1 MLTDKADNY
10 SGGVANTARCGVSV
24 SAHRFAPSGGFS
36 LIELM
41 IVVAIIGVLAAVALP
56 AYQQSVR
63 SSGRAEAQSLLL
75 RVAANQERFYSDNNA
90 YSTNADPLSS
100 PAVALLTSES
110 ALYEVAVAACA
121 SGAIASCFV
130 ATATPQGDQ
139 TADSCTTLTI
149 TNTGLKASTGDTV
162 DNCWR

>member
-56 AYQQSVR
+56 ISKVCVPVAGPR
-63 SSGRAEAQSLLL
+63 RKACFCGLLPIK
-75 RVAANQERFYSDNNA
+75 SD
-90 YSTNADPLSS
+90 SIRT
-100 PAVALLTSES
+100 
-110 ALYEVAVAACA
+110 
-121 SGAIASCFV
+121 I
-130 ATATPQGDQ
+130 
-139 TADSCTTLTI
+139 TLTPPTPI
-149 TNTGLKASTGDTV
+149 LYPVLLSPY
-162 DNCWR
+162 